1 MITLTEKEMESLL
14 QVLLGEELSE
24 GARVRSFEEVEV
36 LTRNAG
42 LVVRLPDGSEF
53 QITIVRSR

>member
-1 MITLTEKEMESLL
+1 MTEKEVQDLL
-14 QVLLGEELSE
+14 QMLLEEELSE
-24 GARVRSFEEVEV
+24 GARVRSFEEAGV
-36 LTRNAG
+36 LTRDAG

>member
-1 MITLTEKEMESLL
+1 MITLTEKEVQDLL
-14 QVLLGEELSE
+14 KMLLEEELSE
-24 GARVRSFEEVEV
+24 GARVSSFEEAGI

>member
-1 MITLTEKEMESLL
+1 MTEKEMESLL
-14 QVLLGEELSE
+14 QMLLEEELSE
-24 GARVRSFEEVEV
+24 GARVRSFEEVGV